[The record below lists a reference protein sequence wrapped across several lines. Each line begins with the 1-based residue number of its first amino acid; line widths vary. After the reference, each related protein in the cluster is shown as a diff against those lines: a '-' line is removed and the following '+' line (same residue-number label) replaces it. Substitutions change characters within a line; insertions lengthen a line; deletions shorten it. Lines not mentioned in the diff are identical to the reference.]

1 MDGRTRFFVPS
12 MPPLRSLLLA
22 PLFLSTVFAADDY
35 VPGPD
40 SKPQEGVPKGEVI
53 KFEFAKSK
61 IFPGTVRD
69 VWVYV
74 PAQYSADKPACVHV
88 NQDGIQWQA
97 PVVFDNLI
105 AKKEMP
111 VTIGV
116 FVMHGRVPARDGSTA
131 LDRYNRSVEYDG
143 LGDAYARFLLEELL
157 PEVETKKT
165 SDGRAIHLSKNGN
178 DRCIAGSSSGAIA
191 AFTAAW
197 ERPEEFSR
205 VFSSIGTYVDQ
216 RGGND
221 YPVMIRKNEPKA
233 LRVFLQDGSNDAN
246 GTGGNWFLANQEML
260 SAFEFAGYEVNH
272 VWGDGGHNGKHAT
285 AILPDAMRWIWK
297 DWPKPVTKG
306 VNSRAPVMEVLG
318 AGSEWQ
324 VVSEGHGFTEGP
336 AVNAKG
342 EVFFTDIPN
351 SRIHKIALDGKV
363 TIFAEDTGKA
373 NGLMFGPDGRLF
385 ACASGKKQILA
396 YDESGKATVIASD
409 IDSND
414 LCVAQ
419 SGNLYVTDPPN
430 KQVWLIKPD
439 GSKQVVDK
447 NSKDEIAF
455 PNGVRLSP
463 DQSLLLVADMRGQ
476 FVWSYHIDADGT
488 LSAKQRYHHLRLPDG
503 VMESGADGMTVD
515 AKGRLYVTTHLGIQF
530 CDQAGRVN
538 GVIAKPQRKW
548 IANAVFGGANFD
560 ELFVCSTDK
569 IYKRK
574 TTVTGVRS
582 ADAPIKP
589 EKPRL

>member
-1 MDGRTRFFVPS
+1 MMLSR
-12 MPPLRSLLLA
+12 PLAFACLLMTA
-22 PLFLSTVFAADDY
+22 AAAFAVDDY

-40 SKPQEGVPKGEVI
+40 SKPQPGVPKGEVI
-53 KFEFAKSK
+53 KLEFKGSQ

-69 VWVYV
+69 YWIYV
-74 PAQYSADKPACVHV
+74 PAQYTPDKPACVHV

-116 FVMHGRVPARDGSTA
+116 FVMHGRVPARDGSVA
-131 LDRYNRSVEYDG
+131 LDRFNRSVEYDG

-157 PEVETKKT
+157 PEVEKQKT
-165 SDGRAIHLSKNGN
+165 SDGRAIRLSPNGN

-197 ERPEEFSR
+197 ERPEAFSR
-205 VFSSIGTYVDQ
+205 VFSTIGTYVDQ

-221 YPVMIRKNEPKA
+221 YPVMIRKHEPKA

-285 AILPDAMRWIWK
+285 AIFPDAMRWLWK

-318 AGSEWQ
+318 VDSEWQ
-324 VVSEGHGFTEGP
+324 LVSEGHGFTEGP

-351 SRIHKIALDGKV
+351 SRIHKVALDGKV
-363 TIFAEDTGKA
+363 SVFAKDTGKA

-385 ACASGKKQILA
+385 ACASGRKQIVA
-396 YDESGKATVIASD
+396 YDEAGKATVIASD

-419 SGNLYVTDPPN
+419 NGNLYVTDPPH
-430 KQVWLIKPD
+430 KQVWLITPQGEKR
-439 GSKQVVDK
+439 VVDTNDK
-447 NSKDEIAF
+447 NGIAF
-455 PNGVRLSP
+455 PNGVRLTP

-476 FVWSYHIDADGT
+476 FVWSYHIEADGS
-488 LSAKQRYHHLRLPDG
+488 LSAKQPYHHLRLPDG
-503 VMESGADGMTVD
+503 VMESGADGMTLD
-515 AKGRLYVTTHLGIQF
+515 TKGRLYVTTHAGLQF

-538 GVIAKPQRKW
+538 GIIAKPQRKW
-548 IANAVFGGANFD
+548 LANVVFGGANFD
-560 ELFVCSTDK
+560 ELFVCSSDK
-569 IYKRK
+569 IFKRK
-574 TTVTGVRS
+574 TTVKGVRS
-582 ADAPIKP
+582 ADAPVKP

>member
-1 MDGRTRFFVPS
+1 MGRLGLS
-12 MPPLRSLLLA
+12 MRLHPAFIAASILCFS
-22 PLFLSTVFAADDY
+22 FLWAADDY
-35 VPGPD
+35 QPGPD
-40 SKPQEGVPKGEVI
+40 SKPQPGVPKGEVL
-53 KFEFAKSK
+53 KFEFSKSR

-74 PAQYSADKPACVHV
+74 PVQYQPDKPACVHI

-116 FVMHGRVPARDGSTA
+116 FVMHGRVPAIDGFTA

-157 PEVETKKT
+157 PEVETMKT
-165 SDGRAIHLSKNGN
+165 TDGRAIRLSKSGN
-178 DRCIAGSSSGAIA
+178 DRCIAGSSSGAIC

-197 ERPEEFSR
+197 ERTEEFSR
-205 VFSSIGTYVDQ
+205 VFSSIGTFVDQ

-221 YPVMIRKNEPKA
+221 YPVMIRKHEPKA

-285 AILPDAMRWIWK
+285 AILPDALRWLWK
-297 DWPKPVTKG
+297 DWPKPVTRGEGSK
-306 VNSRAPVMEVLG
+306 APVMEVLG

-324 VVSEGHGFTEGP
+324 LVSEGHGFTEGP
-336 AVNAKG
+336 AVNSKG

-363 TIFAEDTGKA
+363 TVFAENTGKA
-373 NGLMFGPDGRLF
+373 NGLMFGPDGRLY
-385 ACASGKKQILA
+385 ACANGRKQVVA
-396 YDESGKATVIASD
+396 YDDGGRASVIAEGLE
-409 IDSND
+409 SND
-414 LCVAQ
+414 LCVA
-419 SGNLYVTDPPN
+419 SNGNIYVTDPPN
-430 KQVWLIKPD
+430 RQVWLITPK
-439 GSKQVVDK
+439 GEKRVVDTNDK
-447 NSKDEIAF
+447 GGLAF
-455 PNGVRLSP
+455 PNGVRLTP
-463 DQSLLLVADMRGQ
+463 DQSLLLVADMRGR
-476 FVWSYHIDADGT
+476 FVWSYHIQPDGG
-488 LSAKQRYHHLRLPDG
+488 LVAKQPYHHLRLPDDK
-503 VMESGADGMTVD
+503 MESGADGMTLD
-515 AKGRLYVTTHLGIQF
+515 SKGRLYVTTHLGLQF

-538 GVIAKPQRKW
+538 GIIASPQRKW
-548 IANAVFGGANFD
+548 LANAVFGGAGFD
-560 ELFVCSTDK
+560 ELFVCCSDK
-569 IYKRK
+569 VFKRRTK
-574 TTVTGVRS
+574 VKGVRS
-582 ADAPIKP
+582 VDAPLKP